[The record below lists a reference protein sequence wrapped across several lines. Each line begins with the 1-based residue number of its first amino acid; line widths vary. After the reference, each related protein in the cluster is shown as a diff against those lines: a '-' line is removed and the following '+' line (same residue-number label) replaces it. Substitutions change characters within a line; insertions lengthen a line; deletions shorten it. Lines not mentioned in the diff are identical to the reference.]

1 MKVNH
6 LHWHSSSN
14 VFKKACG
21 LGLFACLTLGAMLL
35 TFGCK
40 KATSSD
46 FYLTVKAEGDCYLR
60 SLDPIKRQKGTT
72 WKDVKAYVEY
82 QVVVREGYVLDGW
95 FIEEAKSAKDTGDAK
110 RTPLE
115 DKTAFLKDTTVVAV
129 TRAIEKTEVALTIEG
144 DERCQRISN
153 NTIVVKKGSS
163 WKNVKNDVTGKGLI
177 GVADR
182 RYEIKEWHKDSA
194 TGALLTDETTFS
206 ENATLFA
213 VTGKKDE
220 NEIYITL
227 KADANFTVKDPTKST
242 EDYVIKAKKGE
253 VWNERIKAGADSR
266 RTSLFTLKEGFE
278 FKEWRKGKAD
288 GEPVK
293 WEDKFE
299 SDIEIFAVAEAKKNV
314 FYVTVEVDEGFEFK
328 GEARS
333 TQLKVESGLNSVGS
347 MEVGLLAVRIAFGSV
362 YQAKDGYE
370 PAGLKFGNKNGAYL
384 DTSSSFAFKKACT
397 VYAVSNKKGTNREK
411 VTLTLKGDGGVA
423 AGPKTITFDKGA
435 KWGDVKE
442 YALMQADVQKGYDFV
457 ACHFG
462 NKKEGKAL
470 EDGTVLEI
478 NQTVFAET
486 KGQTVKYKVRHM
498 QEDFA
503 GEYAIVAEEEEKE
516 GEVGKPAELKAKV
529 YEGFGVGSLPS
540 PSATISCNQTTG
552 KPNPIDI
559 QYARKDIR
567 IRLDIN
573 GGKIDFGDDSIANNG
588 KVVQYNRN
596 GNYFYVGGK
605 FGTKVPE
612 LPKPTIRGD
621 EFAEWN
627 PALPE
632 TFPADSTK
640 SCAEWNNAVYRVTVK
655 GDERTWIHK
664 PDYVLVKKSDS
675 KKLSQI
681 KTEIAKKV
689 VLKPAYNSD
698 DWEVYDYVL
707 YEDNGNSSYD
717 PYFDGK
723 KVDWEKNVEGN
734 ITLYARTNFKQ
745 FDWEGAVLKGAK
757 SGKTPS
763 GNIIIDT
770 KAVSVSPEAFVN
782 KTGING
788 VVFDG
793 CEGLAYL
800 EPKYNTDGT
809 VGKKSPFAGCTG
821 LRKLSFRGCKALK
834 TLDMDDIGGSEWQV
848 FRLDGCEK
856 LEKINLTNVERLE
869 KLEDSQALKTLII
882 SGKIRNNNNG
892 CELKIAKPELLEVF
906 SNNGAGNLIGLNVT
920 EEGEKFNF
928 AAFTGLKSLYLRVA
942 SHVKNLN
949 LSGLA
954 KLEKVHIKGC
964 GGIEKIDLSGCAAL
978 TSFKDEADD
987 EGKVK
992 EMNFA
997 GCAKLKTLEIVRS
1010 SVDRPEHGEK
1020 NLEVLDISECV
1031 ALESLGLQ
1039 GLVKLEA
1046 LELSKN
1052 TALKKLA
1059 LSEMVKLEVPDLTKL
1074 ANLEEFSLFN
1084 YEVFSGTTSSPGVA
1098 VPFNEITEIDL
1109 SKCTK
1114 LKKLELK
1121 NTKLEKVDASKCTDL
1136 ESVVVNNERLCKAVC
1151 SEYNHLTFVDISGCE
1166 KITEI
1171 KANTFTGCVN
1181 AKVKLPKTITTI
1193 RGNAFGKTSDSTLC
1207 RKLLVP
1213 TDKKSAIETCLS
1225 TCSPSYTGQ
1234 ITVETY

>member
-163 WKNVKNDVTGKGLI
+163 WKNVKNDVAGKGFI
-177 GVADR
+177 GVPDS

-227 KADANFTVKDPTKST
+227 KADANFTVKDPTKSA
-242 EDYVIKAKKGE
+242 ESYVIKAKKGE
-253 VWNERIKAGADSR
+253 VWNERIKADADSK
-266 RTSLFTLKEGFE
+266 RTRLFTVKEGFE

-411 VTLTLKGDGGVA
+411 VTLTLKGDGGVGA
-423 AGPKTITFDKGA
+423 SSTTITFDKGA

-503 GEYAIVAEEEEKE
+503 GEYVIVAEEEEKE

-559 QYARKDIR
+559 QYARKDIK

-573 GGKIDFGDDSIANNG
+573 GGKIDYGKDSEANNG
-588 KVVQYNRN
+588 KVVQYNEN

-707 YEDNGNSSYD
+707 YEDNGNGSYD

-782 KTGING
+782 STNING

-793 CEGLAYL
+793 CEGLASL
-800 EPKYNTDGT
+800 EPKYKTDGT
-809 VGKKSPFAGCTG
+809 VEKKSPFAGCTG
-821 LRKLSFRGCKALK
+821 LRKLSFRGCKLLK
-834 TLDMDDIGGSEWQV
+834 TLDMDDMGLAFCV

-856 LEKINLTNVERLE
+856 LEKIKLHYAERLE
-869 KLEDSQALKTLII
+869 KLEDSQALKTFYIK
-882 SGKIRNNNNG
+882 GKIKNADNNF
-892 CELKIAKPELLEVF
+892 ELKITKPELIEEFYLANAEKLV
-906 SNNGAGNLIGLNVT
+906 GLNVT

-928 AAFTGLKSLYLRVA
+928 AAFTGLKSFYLRLA
-942 SHVKNLN
+942 DHAKNLN

-954 KLEKVHIKGC
+954 KLEKVHIKSC
-964 GGIEKIDLSGCAAL
+964 DGIEKIDLSGCAAL
-978 TSFKDEADD
+978 TSFTDEART
-987 EGKVK
+987 GKVK

-997 GCAKLKTLEIVRS
+997 GCAKLKTIEIS
-1010 SVDRPEHGEK
+1010 KNSITDNAQGERV
-1020 NLEVLDISECV
+1020 LEVLDISECAV
-1031 ALESLGLQ
+1031 LESLELRGLD
-1039 GLVKLEA
+1039 GLEA

-1052 TALKKLA
+1052 VALKALKLY
-1059 LSEMVKLEVPDLTKL
+1059 EMVKLEVLDLTKL
-1074 ANLEEFSLFN
+1074 ANLEDFRLVNFNVVNGSTPLSFS
-1084 YEVFSGTTSSPGVA
+1084 
-1098 VPFNEITEIDL
+1098 EITEIDL

-1121 NTKLEKVDASKCTDL
+1121 NTKLEKVDASKCTNL
-1136 ESVVVNNERLCKAVC
+1136 ESVEVNNKSLCRGAC
-1151 SEYNHLTFVDISGCE
+1151 LDYNHLTFVDISGCE

-1171 KANTFTGCVN
+1171 KGDTFTGCVN

-1193 RGNAFGKTSDSTLC
+1193 KNNAFGKTADSTLC
-1207 RKLLVP
+1207 RKILVP
-1213 TDKKSAIETCLS
+1213 TDKKSAIEACLA

>member
-6 LHWHSSSN
+6 LHWHGSSN

-163 WKNVKNDVTGKGLI
+163 WKNVKNDVTVKGLI

-227 KADANFTVKDPTKST
+227 KADANFTVKDPTKSA
-242 EDYVIKAKKGE
+242 ESYVIKAKKGE
-253 VWNERIKAGADSR
+253 VWNERIKAGADSK
-266 RTSLFTLKEGFE
+266 RTGLFTVKEGFE

-328 GEARS
+328 GEVRS
-333 TQLKVESGLNSVGS
+333 TQLKVESYLFSGS
-347 MEVGLLAVRIAFGSV
+347 MAVGWHAVDSNFDRV
-362 YQAKDGYE
+362 YQVKDGYE
-370 PAGLKFGNKNGAYL
+370 LVGFKFGNKNGAYIN
-384 DTSSSFAFKKACT
+384 TSTSFAFKKACT

-503 GEYAIVAEEEEKE
+503 GEYVIVAEEEEKE

-529 YEGFGVGSLPS
+529 YEGFGVGFLPS
-540 PSATISCNQTTG
+540 SSATISCNQTTG

-559 QYARKDIR
+559 QYARKDIK

-573 GGKIDFGDDSIANNG
+573 GGKIDAGDDSMANNG
-588 KVVQYNRN
+588 KVVQYN
-596 GNYFYVGGK
+596 GPENYYYVVGK
-605 FGTKVPE
+605 FGAKVPE

-675 KKLSQI
+675 KKLSDI

-689 VLKPAYNSD
+689 VLKPAYNSE

-745 FDWEGAVLKGAK
+745 FEWEGAVLKGAK
-757 SGKTPS
+757 SGHHPS
-763 GNIIIDT
+763 GYIIIDT
-770 KAVSVSPEAFVN
+770 KAVSVSPEAFSAN
-782 KTGING
+782 PSLTG

-793 CEGLAYL
+793 CEGLASL
-800 EPKYNTDGT
+800 EPKYKTDGT
-809 VGKKSPFAGCTG
+809 VEKRSPFAGCTG

-834 TLDMDDIGGSEWQV
+834 TLDMDDMGFTGVACV

-856 LEKINLTNVERLE
+856 LEKIRLNYAERLE
-869 KLEDSQALKTLII
+869 KLEDSQALKTFYIK
-882 SGKIRNNNNG
+882 GKINNASNNF
-892 CELKIAKPELLEVF
+892 ELKITKPELIEEFYLANAEKLV
-906 SNNGAGNLIGLNVT
+906 GLNVT

-928 AAFTGLKSLYLRVA
+928 AAFTGLKSFYLRLA
-942 SHVKNLN
+942 DHAKNLN
-949 LSGLA
+949 LSSLA
-954 KLEKVHIKGC
+954 KLEKVHIKSC
-964 GGIEKIDLSGCAAL
+964 DGIEKIDLSGCAAL
-978 TSFKDEADD
+978 TSFTDEART
-987 EGKVK
+987 GKVK

-997 GCAKLKTLEIVRS
+997 GCGKLKTLEIS
-1010 SVDRPEHGEK
+1010 KNTLTDNAQGEK
-1020 NLEVLDISECV
+1020 VLEVLNISECA
-1031 ALESLGLQ
+1031 ALESLELRGLDI
-1039 GLVKLEA
+1039 LEA

-1052 TALKKLA
+1052 TALKALKLY
-1059 LSEMVKLEVPDLTKL
+1059 EMVKLEVLDLTKL
-1074 ANLEEFSLFN
+1074 ANLEEFRLSNLNINASKPFT
-1084 YEVFSGTTSSPGVA
+1084 EV
-1098 VPFNEITEIDL
+1098 TEIDL
-1109 SKCTK
+1109 SNCKK

-1136 ESVVVNNERLCKAVC
+1136 ESVEVNNKYLCTNGC

-1171 KANTFTGCVN
+1171 KGDTFTGCVN

-1193 RGNAFGKTSDSTLC
+1193 RSNAFGNNADRTLC

-1213 TDKKSAIETCLS
+1213 TDKKSVIETCLS

>member
-163 WKNVKNDVTGKGLI
+163 WKNVKNDVAGKGLI

-182 RYEIKEWHKDSA
+182 RYAIKEWHKDSA

-206 ENATLFA
+206 ENATVFA

-220 NEIYITL
+220 NEIYITV
-227 KADANFTVKDPTKST
+227 KADANFTVKDPTQSA
-242 EDYVIKAKKGE
+242 ESYVIKAKKGE
-253 VWNERIKAGADSR
+253 VWNTRIKADADSK
-266 RTSLFTLKEGFE
+266 RTRLFTVKEGFE

-333 TQLKVESGLNSVGS
+333 TQLKVESNLSSGS
-347 MEVGLLAVRIAFGSV
+347 MTVDWDAVTSNFDRV
-362 YQAKDGYE
+362 YQVKDGYE
-370 PAGLKFGNKNGAYL
+370 SVGFKFGNKNGAYIN
-384 DTSSSFAFKKACT
+384 TSPSFTFKKACA
-397 VYAVSNKKGTNREK
+397 VYAVSKKKGTKREI
-411 VTLTLKGDGGVA
+411 VRLTVKGDSGVGA
-423 AGPKTITFDKGA
+423 ISETITFDKGA

-442 YALMQADVQKGYDFV
+442 YALIKAGVKKGYDFV
-457 ACHFG
+457 TCHFG
-462 NKKEGKAL
+462 DKKEGKAL
-470 EDGTVLEI
+470 EDGTVFETS
-478 NQTVFAET
+478 QTVFAET
-486 KGQTVKYKVRHM
+486 KGQTVKYKVRHV
-498 QEDFA
+498 QEDLV
-503 GEYAIVAEEEEKE
+503 GGYTIVAEEEEKE
-516 GEVGKPAELKAKV
+516 GEVGKTAELKVKV
-529 YEGFGVGSLPS
+529 YEGFGVNYVPS
-540 PSATISCNQTTG
+540 GDSAKISCDQMTG
-552 KPNPIDI
+552 TPNSIDI
-559 QYARKDIR
+559 LYARKDIK

-573 GGKIDFGDDSIANNG
+573 GGKIDAGNDSMANNG
-588 KVVQYNRN
+588 KVVQYNSN

-605 FGTKVPE
+605 FGAKVPE

-707 YEDNGNSSYD
+707 CEDNGNGSYD

-723 KVDWEKNVEGN
+723 KVDWEKNIEGN
-734 ITLYARTNFKQ
+734 ITLYVRTNFKQ
-745 FDWEGAVLKGAK
+745 FEWEGAVLKGAK
-757 SGKTPS
+757 SGKTPF

-770 KAVSVSPEAFVN
+770 KAVSVSPEAFMN
-782 KTGING
+782 KTGITG

-793 CEGLAYL
+793 CEGLASL
-800 EPKYNTDGT
+800 EPKYSTT
-809 VGKKSPFAGCTG
+809 TPSTIEKKSPFAGCTG

-834 TLDMDDIGGSEWQV
+834 TLDMDDIGGTEWQV

-856 LEKINLTNVERLE
+856 LEKINLKNVERLE
-869 KLEDSQALKTLII
+869 KLEDSQALKTLRI
-882 SGKIRNNNNG
+882 SGKIRNSNNG

-906 SNNGAGNLIGLNVT
+906 SNNGAGNLTGLNVT

-942 SHVKNLN
+942 NHVKNLN

-954 KLEKVHIKGC
+954 KLEKVHIKQC
-964 GGIEKIDLSGCAAL
+964 GGIEKIDLSGCVAL
-978 TSFKDEADD
+978 TSFKDEADS

-997 GCAKLKTLEIVRS
+997 GCAKLKSLEIVRS
-1010 SVDRPEHGEK
+1010 DSGNNNHGEK
-1020 NLEVLDISECV
+1020 KLEALNISECA
-1031 ALESLGLQ
+1031 ALESLELRGLDT
-1039 GLVKLEA
+1039 LEA

-1052 TALKKLA
+1052 TALKALKLY
-1059 LSEMVKLEVPDLTKL
+1059 EMVKLEVLDLTKL
-1074 ANLEEFSLFN
+1074 ANLEEFRLVNLNVVNDSTPLP
-1084 YEVFSGTTSSPGVA
+1084 FS
-1098 VPFNEITEIDL
+1098 EITEIDL

-1121 NTKLEKVDASKCTDL
+1121 NTKLEKVDASKCTNL
-1136 ESVVVNNERLCKAVC
+1136 EFVEVVNKYLCRGAC
-1151 SEYNHLTFVDISGCE
+1151 LDYNHLTFVDISGCE

-1171 KANTFTGCVN
+1171 KGDTFTGCVN
-1181 AKVKLPKTITTI
+1181 AKVKLPKTIIAI
-1193 RGNAFGKTSDSTLC
+1193 RNDAFGKSADSTLC

-1213 TDKKSAIETCLS
+1213 TDKKSVIETCLN

-1234 ITVETY
+1234 INVETY